1 MTVQSTQLLHLAEEA
16 LDIAEDKGF
25 TTDNNSIFWN
35 AKFKQIKNVLDPTD
49 DGDAVTLGYLTHN
62 HDSITAALISTIEK
76 KIDEANKSADTS
88 TKSAKEA
95 DKSAKAAAKSA
106 EEAAESAERANTW
119 DPINY
124 YSKAEIDAKVPT
136 KTSQLTNDSEFAL
149 TSDIP
154 TKTSQL
160 TNDSGFAVIRNGHLV
175 INGSELWIE

>member
-49 DGDAVTLGYLTHN
+49 DGDVVTLGYLTHN

-76 KIDEANKSADTS
+76 KVDEANKSADTS

-106 EEAAESAERANTW
+106 EEAAESAERAKTW
-119 DPINY
+119 DPTNY
-124 YSKAEIDAKVPT
+124 YSKVEIDAKLPT
-136 KTSQLTNDSEFAL
+136 KTSQLTNDSGFAL
-149 TSDIP
+149 ESDIP

-175 INGSELWIE
+175 INGSELWVE